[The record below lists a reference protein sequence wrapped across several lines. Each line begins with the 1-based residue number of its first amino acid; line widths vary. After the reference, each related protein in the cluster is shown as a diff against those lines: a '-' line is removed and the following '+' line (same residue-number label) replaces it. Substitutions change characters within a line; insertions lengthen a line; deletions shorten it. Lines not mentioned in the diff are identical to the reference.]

1 MRTKAFDI
9 FNAKV
14 NRYFA
19 QGMSEKNAR
28 AMALKEMRENPN
40 IMNALKAE
48 AIKTKN
54 TTGGDLKSTI
64 LALMGEAQLPTTNEV
79 PTDQKVSTD
88 QNVSSY
94 KNKQSLKDWTPSDL
108 AQFAEDEKLSEISMK
123 YSPEFFQAKQALE
136 AKKTPIAPYDPS
148 IIQSAF
154 GVSYQYAPPSRGFI
168 NALRAIKNKE
178 QEKETKQEEAKVLKD
193 MNMQM
198 KFKKATEKLQSKGGG
213 GSGGALKEIDY
224 KKQYDDLKSDYSY
237 TEQLANGI
245 IRTKGFDVGP
255 LVVSGIGLLSEAI
268 DNNALDSA
276 DALAIDMLNTMN
288 DPDSWVEKVHGEK
301 LDDRK
306 KSISDNERRIA
317 QQYFRLYYNEKTNNG
332 EEAAK
337 KAWAKIRTLK
347 EGLPRLEKS
356 KDERTVIID
365 GLNSTDA
372 GKFKEA
378 WGKVIKSLYPDQ
390 MLESLYK
397 DRSISEKIYDY
408 LLNEL
413 KLLNK

>member
-19 QGMSEKNAR
+19 QGMSEENAR
-28 AMALKEMRENPN
+28 ATALKEMRENPN
-40 IMNALKAE
+40 IMNTLKTE
-48 AIKTKN
+48 ANKIKN
-54 TTGGDLKSTI
+54 TTGGDLKSTV
-64 LALMGEAQLPTTNEV
+64 LALMGEAQLPITNEV
-79 PTDQKVSTD
+79 PVD

-108 AQFAEDEKLSEISMK
+108 AQFAKNENLSEVSMK

-288 DPDSWVEKVHGEK
+288 DPDSWVEKVYGEE
-301 LDDRK
+301 LDERK
-306 KSISDNERRIA
+306 KSISDKEKIIA
-317 QQYFRLYYNEKTNNG
+317 QQYFKLYYNKKTNNE

-347 EGLPRLEKS
+347 EGLPRPEES

-378 WGKVIKSLYPDQ
+378 WGKVIESLYPDQ

-397 DRSISEKIYDY
+397 DRSISEKIYGY